1 MSGYAIETVKVLFH
15 YPHGIMYFIDKY
27 NELPIKVTSRRYKS
41 VSSRQQISLLPPSI
55 EDYVHETNSV
65 RAIDAYVETL
75 DLAKQGFQNTA
86 GGICAG
92 QPAYPP
98 EALLKLY
105 LYGYINRVR
114 SSRRLESE
122 THRNLE
128 VIWLIE
134 ELRPSYKTIAD
145 FRKNNS
151 KALTATNRDFIW
163 LCKDLQLFGAE
174 TLGIDGSF
182 FKADASKASI
192 YNEKKL
198 NQQLQEL
205 EDKINAYQQQLAAQD
220 EADNE
225 AGLGSLT
232 EDKQLNEKIAVLKEK
247 QATKK
252 ALQTRLQENDNK
264 QISTVDPDA
273 RLLSKRGQTIA
284 GYNVQI
290 AVDAKHKLIV
300 AEAVTQDGNDTQ
312 QLMPMIHKV
321 QAILSSTNLSVLADS
336 GYYEGNQLKQCEDQ
350 HIIAYV
356 AIPDRSNV
364 NTQGRYTRALFTY
377 NVETDTYIC
386 PQDMPL
392 TRYGRAYQIN
402 NKNYARYKSKVS
414 ACKQCPVRN
423 QCLTDKATSKQLMR
437 WEHEEFAERHQN
449 RMQNSKGIMRQRG
462 ALVEHP
468 FGTLKRRAG
477 LDHFL
482 MRGLEK
488 SKGEFSLMVLGYNF
502 TRVLN
507 ILGIG
512 TLRDYC
518 LQRNKNNTVNLGF
531 A

>member
-1 MSGYAIETVKVLFH
+1 
-15 YPHGIMYFIDKY
+15 MYFIDKY
-27 NELPIKVTSRRYKS
+27 NELPIKMTSRRYKS
-41 VSSRQQISLLPPSI
+41 VSNRQQISLLPPSI

-86 GGICAG
+86 DGICAG

-220 EADNE
+220 EADNQ

-232 EDKQLNEKIAVLKEK
+232 EDKQLNEKITALKEK
-247 QATKK
+247 QATQK
-252 ALQTRLQENDNK
+252 ALQKRLQENDNK

-300 AEAVTQDGNDTQ
+300 AK
-312 QLMPMIHKV
+312 P
-321 QAILSSTNLSVLADS
+321 
-336 GYYEGNQLKQCEDQ
+336 
-350 HIIAYV
+350 
-356 AIPDRSNV
+356 
-364 NTQGRYTRALFTY
+364 
-377 NVETDTYIC
+377 
-386 PQDMPL
+386 
-392 TRYGRAYQIN
+392 
-402 NKNYARYKSKVS
+402 
-414 ACKQCPVRN
+414 
-423 QCLTDKATSKQLMR
+423 
-437 WEHEEFAERHQN
+437 
-449 RMQNSKGIMRQRG
+449 
-462 ALVEHP
+462 
-468 FGTLKRRAG
+468 
-477 LDHFL
+477 
-482 MRGLEK
+482 
-488 SKGEFSLMVLGYNF
+488 
-502 TRVLN
+502 
-507 ILGIG
+507 
-512 TLRDYC
+512 
-518 LQRNKNNTVNLGF
+518 
-531 A
+531 

>member
-1 MSGYAIETVKVLFH
+1 
-15 YPHGIMYFIDKY
+15 MYFIDKY
-27 NELPIKVTSRRYKS
+27 NELHINMTSRRYKS
-41 VSSRQQISLLPPSI
+41 VSNRQQISLLPPSI

-75 DLAKQGFQNTA
+75 DLVKQGFQNTA
-86 GGICAG
+86 GGVCAG

-105 LYGYINRVR
+105 LYGYINKVR

-122 THRNLE
+122 TYRNLE
-128 VIWLIE
+128 VIWLVE

-151 KALTATNRDFIW
+151 KALTATNRDFVL
-163 LCKDLQLFGAE
+163 LCKDLQLFGGE

-192 YNEKKL
+192 YTEKKL
-198 NQQLQEL
+198 NQQLQQL
-205 EDKINAYQQQLAAQD
+205 EDKINAYQEQLAAQD
-220 EADNE
+220 EADNQ

-232 EDKQLNEKIAVLKEK
+232 EDKQLNEKITALKEK
-247 QATKK
+247 QAIKK
-252 ALQTRLQENDNK
+252 ALQKRLQENDNK

-312 QLMPMIHKV
+312 QLMPMIDKA
-321 QAILSSTNLSVLADS
+321 QAILSSTNLTVLADS
-336 GYYEGNQLKQCEDQ
+336 GYYEGNQIKQCEDQ

-364 NTQGRYTRALFTY
+364 KTQGRYNRDLFKY
-377 NVETDTYIC
+377 NVEGDTYIC
-386 PQDMPL
+386 PQGMPL
-392 TRYGRAYQIN
+392 TRYGTPHQIN

-437 WEHEEFAERHQN
+437 REHEDIAERHQN

-477 LDHFL
+477 WDHFL

-518 LQRNKNNTVNLGF
+518 VQRSNNKTINLGF

>member
-1 MSGYAIETVKVLFH
+1 VKVLFH

-27 NELPIKVTSRRYKS
+27 NELHIDMTSRRYKS
-41 VSSRQQISLLPPSI
+41 VSNRQQISLLPPSI

-86 GGICAG
+86 GGVCAG

-105 LYGYINRVR
+105 LYGYINKVR

-122 THRNLE
+122 TYRNLE
-128 VIWLIE
+128 VIWLVE

-151 KALTATNRDFIW
+151 KALTATNRDFVL
-163 LCKDLQLFGAE
+163 LCKDLQLFGGE

-182 FKADASKASI
+182 FKADASKAGI
-192 YNEKKL
+192 YTEKKL
-198 NQQLQEL
+198 NQQLQQL
-205 EDKINAYQQQLAAQD
+205 DDKINAYQEQLAAQD
-220 EADNE
+220 EADNQ

-232 EDKQLNEKIAVLKEK
+232 EDKQLNEKITALKEK
-247 QATKK
+247 QAIKK
-252 ALQTRLQENDNK
+252 ALQKRLQESDSK

-312 QLMPMIHKV
+312 QLMPMIDKA
-321 QAILSSTNLSVLADS
+321 QAILASTTLTVLADS
-336 GYYEGNQLKQCEDQ
+336 GYYEGNQIKQCEDQ

-356 AIPDRSNV
+356 AIPDKSKAIKA
-364 NTQGRYTRALFTY
+364 QGRYTRDQFKY
-377 NVETDTYIC
+377 NIEGDAYTC
-386 PQDMPL
+386 RQGMPL
-392 TRYGRAYQIN
+392 TRYGTPYQIN
-402 NKNYARYKSKVS
+402 NKNYTRYKSKVS
-414 ACKQCPVRN
+414 ACKQCPVRS
-423 QCLTDKATSKQLMR
+423 QCLTDKATSKQLLR
-437 WEHEEFAERHQN
+437 WEHEDVAERHQN

-477 LDHFL
+477 WDHFL

-488 SKGEFSLMVLGYNF
+488 STGEFSLMVLGYNF

-507 ILGIG
+507 ILGID

-518 LQRNKNNTVNLGF
+518 VQRSSNKTINLGF